1 MSSLLIISSY
11 LVAIV
16 LTNYV
21 TTLQL
26 KQHLNS
32 ECERKKL
39 MLYNQIAINI
49 MRDHYEKIAMQK
61 LVHRV
66 KKRLCLKVGKSPI
79 VYFV

>member
-1 MSSLLIISSY
+1 M
-11 LVAIV
+11 AIV
-16 LTNYV
+16 LTQYV
-21 TTLQL
+21 TTLQPT
-26 KQHLNS
+26 QHLNS
-32 ECERKKL
+32 ECEGKKR

-66 KKRLCLKVGKSPI
+66 KKMLCLKVGKSPI